1 MSTGLEKNNRLLKL
15 VNNFFGDEDMN
26 ARDRWNRIMKYE
38 KVDRLPVLAI
48 EWYFE
53 DITIQNWRLQ
63 GLPKNKTPEEF
74 LEMDRVVDIPI
85 NFMPIPAFEHKILF
99 EDENTIIETDDM
111 GTTVK
116 RDKKAPKMFYGH
128 IAHPVKDFSDWN
140 DYKKHFDAK
149 KEGRY
154 FADMIESGISATLA
168 QKSTIDNINYQDTE
182 LEYKLKQL
190 DESENPIGLNFL
202 PFFMRLGFYT
212 MGMERFLMAFYDY
225 PELIHDMFS
234 FWSEFIL
241 ELISPVLG
249 KVKIDYVTITEDLAY
264 KNGPH
269 FSPQIY
275 KEFWLP
281 YQNNIISQ
289 LKKNGIELIN
299 IWTSG
304 NIDAL
309 LPIMMSNGINCTWP
323 VDRNS
328 DMDPVRLRKEY
339 GKELRMVGGIPKQT
353 LFDGK
358 DAIDREI
365 DRLMPLIEEGGFI
378 PALDDVVP
386 PETPL
391 NHYIYLIEKIKSI
404 KL

>member
-1 MSTGLEKNNRLLKL
+1 
-15 VNNFFGDEDMN
+15 MN
-26 ARDRWNRIMKYE
+26 ARDRWNKIMNYE
-38 KVDRLPVLAI
+38 KADKLPVLAI

-53 DITIQNWRLQ
+53 EVTLNNWYQQ
-63 GLPKNKTPEEF
+63 GLPKDKSPEDF
-74 LEMDRVVDIPI
+74 LEMDRVIDIPI
-85 NFMPIPAFEHKILF
+85 NFMPIPEFEHKVLF
-99 EDENTIIETDDM
+99 EDSQSIIETDDM

-116 RDKKAPKMFYGH
+116 RDKRAPKLFYGH
-128 IAHPVKDFSDWN
+128 IDHPVKNMDDWN
-140 DYKKHFDAK
+140 SYKKHFNSQSN
-149 KEGRY
+149 GRY
-154 FADMIESGISATLA
+154 FADLGEIGVSATLT
-168 QKSTIDNINYQDTE
+168 QKGNIDKTNDMGNE
-182 LEYKLKQL
+182 LEFNLKQL
-190 DESENPIGLNFL
+190 DKLENPVGLDFL

-212 MGMERFLMAFYDY
+212 MGMERFLTAFYDT
-225 PELIHDMFS
+225 PELIHEMFS
-234 FWSEFIL
+234 FWSQFIL
-241 ELISPVLG
+241 DLICPILG

-269 FSPQIY
+269 FSPSIY

-281 YQNNIISQ
+281 YQNTIINE
-289 LKKNGIELIN
+289 LKKHGANLIS

-328 DMDPVRLRKEY
+328 DMDPIRLRKEY

-353 LFDGK
+353 LFDGPY
-358 DAIDREI
+358 AIDREL

-378 PALDDVVP
+378 PTLDDVVP
-386 PETPL
+386 PETPFK
-391 NHYIYLIEKIKSI
+391 NYIYLIEKIKSI